1 MGGTGLSMVPATAA
15 ALLAEA
21 ETLPEAWALALLDRT
36 LSSGR
41 QTYRDLLDAAADRPE
56 RLRWLVAIADAR
68 SSSTAESLLR
78 CAWYAADLRTPTL
91 SRTLRTPFGIVTAT
105 CATDYHRFAVATRGA
120 AQQVDWLATRG
131 WRLLVVSER
140 KILAA
145 TTAELSQHLRA
156 EHLHHLATAGLDA
169 RRPRASA

>member
-1 MGGTGLSMVPATAA
+1 MVPSAA
-15 ALLAEA
+15 SLLAEV

-41 QTYRDLLDAAADRPE
+41 RTYQDLLEAADDGSE

-68 SSSTAESLLR
+68 CSSTAESLLR

-91 SRTLRTPFGIVTAT
+91 SRTMRTPFGIVTAS
-105 CATDYHRFAVATRGA
+105 CATDYHRFAVATQGSSD
-120 AQQVDWLATRG
+120 QVAWLAKRR

-140 KILAA
+140 KILSAS
-145 TTAELSQHLRA
+145 TAELSQHLRA
-156 EHLHHLATAGLDA
+156 EHLHHLATVGLDA
-169 RRPRASA
+169 RRPGTSA

>member
-1 MGGTGLSMVPATAA
+1 MVPPTAA
-15 ALLAEA
+15 ALLAEV

-41 QTYRDLLDAAADRPE
+41 QRYQDLLDAAEDRSE

-68 SSSTAESLLR
+68 CSSTAESLLR
-78 CAWYAADLRTPTL
+78 CAWYAANLRTPTL
-91 SRTLRTPFGIVTAT
+91 SRTLRTPFGIVTAS
-105 CATDYHRFAVATRGA
+105 CATDYHRFAVAAEGSLE
-120 AQQVDWLATRG
+120 QVTWLAQRG
-131 WRLLVVSER
+131 WRLLVVRER

-169 RRPRASA
+169 RSARRSS